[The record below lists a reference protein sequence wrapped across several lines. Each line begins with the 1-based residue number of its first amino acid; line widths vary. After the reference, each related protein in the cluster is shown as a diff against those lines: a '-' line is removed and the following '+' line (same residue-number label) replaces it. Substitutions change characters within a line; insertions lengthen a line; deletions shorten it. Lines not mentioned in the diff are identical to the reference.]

1 MAVMIFSAF
10 FYAQLVRSLEG
21 ITGIKYH
28 YLDTVLAALLTT
40 HNRRQGNHK
49 ISMIE
54 DVSFSVA
61 VALTAPA

>member
-1 MAVMIFSAF
+1 MDGRYDF
-10 FYAQLVRSLEG
+10 FCFFLRAARSLEG

-54 DVSFSVA
+54 DASFSVA